1 MSKINKNYSEL
12 LNALEFPV
20 LGLKE
25 TSGIFFANSCFEKFS
40 GYSVRDVM
48 NYDVSK
54 IFESG
59 LNYNEKNTFIEKNLI
74 SSTGK
79 KLKVLIFMKKIKID
93 DEELI
98 FATLKYK
105 SEIHDNEVF
114 ENFEKIDFLTGVLSR
129 SAVLERFNVFVE
141 NAKLSGGRLVAL
153 AVKLDRIKSIN
164 QYAGYDVGDTL
175 IFEAAKILKNSIPT
189 KSAIG
194 RIAGNKFFIIYGISR
209 ETESAAYIC
218 KKIVNNLSKSI
229 TIEGKQYNISAN
241 VGVSLFPQDGAEAKI
256 LMDASDKALEESE
269 IRGYSRFQ
277 FFNESINKKLIR
289 LNAIDQQ
296 IPQAIKEGGFCL
308 NFQPK
313 VFINDK
319 SIIGAEALLRW
330 ENKKLG
336 IIPPGEFIPRAEAL
350 GAIIPLGSW
359 VLEESCA
366 EAKKWMQITKNPIQV
381 AVNVSPKQLAEE
393 NFVELVLGVLEKY
406 QLPPQLL
413 DLELTE
419 YSFLEDSNPAVNS
432 ILEIKK
438 KGVTFSLDDFGTG
451 YSSLSQLAS
460 YPVDTIKIDQSLISG
475 ITKNDQSIAILKAI
489 VSMAREIGIK
499 VLAEGVE
506 KQKELEFLI
515 SVGCSV
521 AQGHYFHKPLD
532 KENFRI
538 LIKNQYEKIK
548 KI

>member
-1 MSKINKNYSEL
+1 
-12 LNALEFPV
+12 
-20 LGLKE
+20 
-25 TSGIFFANSCFEKFS
+25 
-40 GYSVRDVM
+40 
-48 NYDVSK
+48 
-54 IFESG
+54 
-59 LNYNEKNTFIEKNLI
+59 
-74 SSTGK
+74 
-79 KLKVLIFMKKIKID
+79 
-93 DEELI
+93 
-98 FATLKYK
+98 
-105 SEIHDNEVF
+105 
-114 ENFEKIDFLTGVLSR
+114 
-129 SAVLERFNVFVE
+129 
-141 NAKLSGGRLVAL
+141 
-153 AVKLDRIKSIN
+153 
-164 QYAGYDVGDTL
+164 
-175 IFEAAKILKNSIPT
+175 
-189 KSAIG
+189 
-194 RIAGNKFFIIYGISR
+194 
-209 ETESAAYIC
+209 
-218 KKIVNNLSKSI
+218 
-229 TIEGKQYNISAN
+229 
-241 VGVSLFPQDGAEAKI
+241 
-256 LMDASDKALEESE
+256 
-269 IRGYSRFQ
+269 
-277 FFNESINKKLIR
+277 
-289 LNAIDQQ
+289 
-296 IPQAIKEGGFCL
+296 
-308 NFQPK
+308 
-313 VFINDK
+313 
-319 SIIGAEALLRW
+319 
-330 ENKKLG
+330 
-336 IIPPGEFIPRAEAL
+336 
-350 GAIIPLGSW
+350 
-359 VLEESCA
+359 
-366 EAKKWMQITKNPIQV
+366 MQITKNPIQV